1 MSVLSAASQQSAYRG
16 YSYWKEDRIHELEIS
31 ADGTLTAKVSGSENN
46 MYDVTVNTAHPRK
59 SSCTCPHAAGRHIV
73 CKHMVAVFITAF
85 PSGGLEY
92 QAMLE
97 RGWEDDED
105 EYDYYDECYIDEE
118 SLPELEASVTRSILK
133 MKKTEL
139 QALLMQLLFEGP
151 EWQLRR
157 FVVENTD
164 YYH

>member
-16 YSYWKEDRIHELEIS
+16 YLYWKEHRVHELEMS
-31 ADGTLTAKVSGSENN
+31 SDGTLTAKVSGSEDNI
-46 MYDVTVNTAHPRK
+46 YDVTVNTAHPRK

-73 CKHMVAVFITAF
+73 CKHMVAVFFTAF
-85 PSGGLEY
+85 PSEGIEY

-97 RGWEDDED
+97 MEWEDDEY
-105 EYDYYDECYIDEE
+105 ECDYYDEYNIDEE
-118 SLPELEASVTRSILK
+118 SLPELKASVTQSILK
-133 MKKTEL
+133 MKKPEL

-157 FVVENTD
+157 FVAENTD
-164 YYH
+164 YYR